1 MTILHLYNEMSKFG
15 NGNNIYPVVRLNYI
29 KIINFKTGRQLYMI
43 LTNPKPW
50 AKKYINSRAQKTNV
64 DSLIGKKTILTED
77 IDNLRQTGKAVV
89 MGQEWTVRTDNDGV
103 KIPKGTLVEVI
114 NVSGVKLIVKRI
126 KED

>member
-1 MTILHLYNEMSKFG
+1 
-15 NGNNIYPVVRLNYI
+15 
-29 KIINFKTGRQLYMI
+29 
-43 LTNPKPW
+43 
-50 AKKYINSRAQKTNV
+50 
-64 DSLIGKKTILTED
+64 
-77 IDNLRQTGKAVV
+77 

>member
-1 MTILHLYNEMSKFG
+1 MVCGWFNRRTYCWW
-15 NGNNIYPVVRLNYI
+15 
-29 KIINFKTGRQLYMI
+29 
-43 LTNPKPW
+43 LTKPW

-77 IDNLRQTGKAVV
+77 VDNLRQTGKAVV